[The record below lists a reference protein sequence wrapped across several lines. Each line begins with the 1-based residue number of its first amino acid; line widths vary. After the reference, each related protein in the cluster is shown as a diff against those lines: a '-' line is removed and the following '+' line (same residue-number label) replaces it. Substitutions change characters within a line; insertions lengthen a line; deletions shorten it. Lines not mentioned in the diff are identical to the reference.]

1 MGIEWLSPAVLG
13 GLVLVAIPIAIHLFA
28 RTPVTRVVVP
38 SVRVIAQT
46 TPRLRRRR
54 RLRDP
59 WLLAVRLVTVVAAV
73 LASAGPLF
81 VSRSREA
88 AWARR
93 TVRAIVVDG
102 AVGAAEA
109 SAAIA
114 DERAG
119 ALDAEVI
126 VAQPVDDG
134 LARAVGWLSR
144 QPPALR
150 EVVVV
155 GDAASTPGAA
165 AIAAIPVDIGLRLH
179 RVAAAAR
186 VDEDRHLAR
195 C

>member
-1 MGIEWLSPAVLG
+1 M
-13 GLVLVAIPIAIHLFA
+13 
-28 RTPVTRVVVP
+28 TRVVVP

-81 VSRSREA
+81 VGQSREA

-109 SAAIA
+109 STAIA

-126 VAQPVDDG
+126 VAEPVDDG

-155 GDAASTPGAA
+155 GDAASIPSAA
-165 AIAAIPVDIGLRLH
+165 VIAAIPVDIGLRLH

-186 VDEDRHLAR
+186 VDEDRIGSVLTPPATACAR
-195 C
+195 SGWSRRVTSKG